1 MNHNKLILD
10 SFALIAY
17 LEREIGGEKVK
28 EVLKEAERKKCTL
41 LMSIVNWGEVY
52 YSLYRSKGEDKA
64 EESILI
70 LDQLPITLVL
80 ADRFQT
86 YQASK
91 LKDKY
96 SVAFADC
103 FASALAL
110 QNQSKVLTGDPEF
123 KKLENEIEIEW
134 ITKER

>member
-1 MNHNKLILD
+1 MNNNTLVLD

-17 LEREIGGEKVK
+17 FEKEPGGEKVK
-28 EVLKEAERKKCTL
+28 KILKEAELKKCVL
-41 LMSIVNWGEVY
+41 LMSIINWGEVY

-91 LKDKY
+91 LKAKY
-96 SVAFADC
+96 TVAFADC
-103 FASALAL
+103 FAAALAL
-110 QNQSKVLTGDPEF
+110 QKQSKILTGDPEF
-123 KKLENEIEIEW
+123 KKLEEEIKIEW
-134 ITKER
+134 LT